1 MKKILKSLVG
11 LVLILAIGSGVFL
24 RNVLFD
30 LKHKDEIKK
39 ICNRIQCRSLFSC
52 SCN

>member
-1 MKKILKSLVG
+1 MKKILKFLVG

-30 LKHKDEIKK
+30 LKHKDEIK
-39 ICNRIQCRSLFSC
+39 ICNRIQCRSLFGC

>member
-1 MKKILKSLVG
+1 MKKILKFLVG

-30 LKHKDEIKK
+30 LKHKDEIK
-39 ICNRIQCRSLFSC
+39 NMQQ
-52 SCN
+52 NTM